1 MNPLDNYTVAIHEA
15 SHAVAADFYGVPNYP
30 ELTPDGFSQ
39 VKQSTDPGT
48 AGLCH
53 LEPPFTKFQ
62 DAVISWAGFI
72 GQCLHGTAPDWA
84 PPFKPSEKMLRDHY
98 MMAMHQLKKL
108 SGADRL
114 GILQDYRHSW
124 RAFRSAFRIV
134 RKNRARILRLAK
146 AIAGRVEKPVPM
158 PEKFPATLA
167 EFLERI
173 INGNDAETK
182 LRAFIHDGAEKFLT
196 QPQFAL
202 GPEQLPEKIE
212 TWTAARM
219 ERLRAGFTT
228 ADDWLAAARSFTA
241 WEKIQPIKRH
251 DETA

>member
-158 PEKFPATLA
+158 PEKF
-167 EFLERI
+167 
-173 INGNDAETK
+173 
-182 LRAFIHDGAEKFLT
+182 LT